1 MKSSDIKDRDLGRWR
16 PVIAVTMGDPAG
28 IGAEIAVK
36 ALADPRL
43 YDICKPFVI
52 GDLKMIKDALGFTGI
67 NVTQRRITKPKEG
80 VFRPGIINVVDL
92 DNIDMEE
99 HTYGKVS
106 AAAGRAA
113 FDYIRTGIELAMAGE
128 ADAVV
133 TGPIHKESLNRA
145 GYKYSGH
152 TEIFADL
159 TGTRDYAMMLVDQG
173 MRVVHVTTHVSLRKA
188 CDLIKRDRVLI
199 VIRLANDAALRLG
212 VANPRIGVAG
222 LNPHSGEEG
231 LFGTEEIEEI
241 RPAIEAARAEGINA
255 EGPVPPDTLFAK
267 ARGGQYDI
275 VVAMYHDQGHIPLK
289 TVSFA
294 LDEKT
299 GKWLSVSGVNTT
311 LGLPIIRT
319 SVDHGVAFGKAG
331 KGTANPES
339 LVQAIH
345 MAVQLAYGRNQRQC
359 QDEERR

>member
-1 MKSSDIKDRDLGRWR
+1 MASSCSKKSDVR
-16 PVIAVTMGDPAG
+16 PAIAITMGDPAG
-28 IGAEIAVK
+28 IGAELAVK
-36 ALADPRL
+36 ALAGSEI
-43 YDICKPFVI
+43 YDICRPFVI
-52 GDLKMIKDALGFTGI
+52 GDSKMIADAISFTGSSI
-67 NVTQRRITKPKEG
+67 VQHRIAKPDDG
-80 VFRPGIINVVDL
+80 VFEPGMIDVVDL
-92 DNIDMEE
+92 NNIDMDE
-99 HTYGKVS
+99 HVYGQVS
-106 AAAGRAA
+106 ASAGRAA

-133 TGPIHKESLNRA
+133 TGPIHKESLNRG
-145 GYKYSGH
+145 GYQYSGH

-188 CDLIKRDRVLI
+188 CDLIRKDRVLT
-199 VIRLANDAALRLG
+199 VIKLAHDAALMLG
-212 VANPRIGVAG
+212 IAKPRIGVAG

-231 LFGTEEIEEI
+231 LFGTEEIDEI
-241 RPAIEAARAEGINA
+241 RPAIQAARDEGINA

-289 TVSFA
+289 TVSFD
-294 LDEKT
+294 LDQKT

-331 KGTANPES
+331 KGAANPES
-339 LVQAIH
+339 LIQAIH
-345 MAVQLAYGRNQRQC
+345 MAVQLAHGRHEDKC
-359 QDEERR
+359 TDCRRA